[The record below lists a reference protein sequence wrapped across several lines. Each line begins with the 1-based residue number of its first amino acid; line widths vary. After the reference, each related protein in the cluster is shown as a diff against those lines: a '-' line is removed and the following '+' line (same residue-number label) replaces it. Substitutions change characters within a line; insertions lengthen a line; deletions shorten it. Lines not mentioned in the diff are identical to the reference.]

1 LEHHFKG
8 ERKMKKTLLTSLF
21 ISAAIFSSAHAEIL
35 PPPVIG
41 IVEQATLDK
50 SAAFQDIIKQV
61 DQKRTEVQKEM
72 ATYEKELKGKDKE
85 LAENAKKLSEKDL
98 AAERQAFEKR
108 VQEVQEKLEIR
119 RAQMELGVEDAKK
132 TVYQAFLKA
141 AEDVMK
147 EAGANVMIYKETVIT
162 ANNGFDLT
170 PKVLD
175 KLNKDLPKVKVSFK
189 SEADVKKQLT
199 QQLPQAQK

>member
-1 LEHHFKG
+1 
-8 ERKMKKTLLTSLF
+8 MKKTLLTSLF
-21 ISAAIFSSAHAEIL
+21 LSVAAISSLNAETL
-35 PPPVIG
+35 PAPVIG

-72 ATYEKELKGKDKE
+72 TTFEKELKAKDKE
-85 LAENAKKLSEKDL
+85 LAENTKKLSEKDL
-98 AAERQAFEKR
+98 AAQRQAFEKR

-132 TVYQAFLKA
+132 AVYQAFLKA
-141 AEDVMK
+141 AETIMK
-147 EAGANVMIYKETVIT
+147 EVGANVMIYKETVIT

-189 SEADVKKQLT
+189 SEAEVKKQLMK
-199 QQLPQAQK
+199 QLPQAQ

>member
-1 LEHHFKG
+1 
-8 ERKMKKTLLTSLF
+8 MKKTLLASLF
-21 ISAAIFSSAHAEIL
+21 VSAAIFSSAHAENL

-41 IVEQATLDK
+41 IVEQAALDK

-98 AAERQAFEKR
+98 ATERQAFEKR

>member
-1 LEHHFKG
+1 
-8 ERKMKKTLLTSLF
+8 MKKILLSTLF
-21 ISAAIFSSAHAEIL
+21 ISAASIVSVQAETL
-35 PPPVIG
+35 PAPVIG

-72 ATYEKELKGKDKE
+72 AAYEEELKKKDKE
-85 LAENAKKLSEKDL
+85 LSENAKKLSEKDL
-98 AAERQAFEKR
+98 AAQRQAFEKR

-119 RAQMELGVEDAKK
+119 RAQMELGVEEAKK

-141 AEDVMK
+141 AEEVMK

-175 KLNKDLPKVKVSFK
+175 KLNKDLPNVKVSFK
-189 SEADVKKQLT
+189 SEADVKKQLNE
-199 QQLPQAQK
+199 QLPPALK

>member
-1 LEHHFKG
+1 
-8 ERKMKKTLLTSLF
+8 MKKTLLSSLL
-21 ISAAIFSSAHAEIL
+21 ISAAILSSAKADPL
-35 PPPVIG
+35 PAPVIG

-72 ATYEKELKGKDKE
+72 ATYEKELKDKDKE
-85 LAENAKKLSEKDL
+85 LAENTKKLSEKDL
-98 AAERQAFEKR
+98 ADQRQAFEKR

-119 RAQMELGVEDAKK
+119 RAQMELGVEEAKK
-132 TVYQAFLKA
+132 IVYQAFLKA
-141 AEDVMK
+141 AEEVMK
-147 EAGANVMIYKETVIT
+147 DASANIMIYKETIIT

-170 PKVLD
+170 SKVLE
-175 KLNKDLPKVKVSFK
+175 KLNKDLPNVKVSFK
-189 SEADVKKQLT
+189 SEAEVKKQLT

>member
-1 LEHHFKG
+1 
-8 ERKMKKTLLTSLF
+8 MKKTLLTSLF
-21 ISAAIFSSAHAEIL
+21 ISAAILSSAQADSL
-35 PPPVIG
+35 PAPVIG

-72 ATYEKELKGKDKE
+72 AAYENELKATDKA
-85 LAENAKKLSEKDL
+85 LAENTKKLPEKDL
-98 AAERQAFEKR
+98 AAQRQAFEKR

-141 AEDVMK
+141 AEEVMK
-147 EAGANVMIYKETVIT
+147 ESGANVMIYKETVIT
-162 ANNGFDLT
+162 ANGGFDLT

-175 KLNKDLPKVKVSFK
+175 KLNKDLPNVKVSFK

-199 QQLPQAQK
+199 EQLPQAQK

>member
-1 LEHHFKG
+1 
-8 ERKMKKTLLTSLF
+8 MKKTLLSSLL
-21 ISAAIFSSAHAEIL
+21 ISAAILSSAKADPL
-35 PPPVIG
+35 PAPVIG

-72 ATYEKELKGKDKE
+72 ATYEKELKDKDKE
-85 LAENAKKLSEKDL
+85 LAENTKKLSEKDL
-98 AAERQAFEKR
+98 ADQRQAFEKR

-119 RAQMELGVEDAKK
+119 RAQMELGVEEAKK
-132 TVYQAFLKA
+132 IVYQAFLKA
-141 AEDVMK
+141 AEEVMK
-147 EAGANVMIYKETVIT
+147 DANANIMIYKETIIT

-170 PKVLD
+170 SKVLE
-175 KLNKDLPKVKVSFK
+175 KLNKDLPNVKVSFK
-189 SEADVKKQLT
+189 SEAEVKKQLT

>member
-1 LEHHFKG
+1 
-8 ERKMKKTLLTSLF
+8 MKKTLLTSLF
-21 ISAAIFSSAHAEIL
+21 VSAAILSSAQAEPL
-35 PPPVIG
+35 PAPVIG

-72 ATYEKELKGKDKE
+72 TTFENELKAKDKE
-85 LAENAKKLSEKDL
+85 LAENTKKLSEKDL
-98 AAERQAFEKR
+98 ADQRQAFEKR

-147 EAGANVMIYKETVIT
+147 EAGANVMIYKETIIT
-162 ANNGFDLT
+162 ANAGFDLT

-175 KLNKDLPKVKVSFK
+175 KLNKDLPNVKVTFK
-189 SEADVKKQLT
+189 SEADVRKQLT

>member
-1 LEHHFKG
+1 
-8 ERKMKKTLLTSLF
+8 MKKILLSTLF
-21 ISAAIFSSAHAEIL
+21 ISAASIVSVHAENL
-35 PPPVIG
+35 PAPVIG

-72 ATYEKELKGKDKE
+72 ATYETELKGKDKE
-85 LAENAKKLSEKDL
+85 LTENAKKLSEKDL
-98 AAERQAFEKR
+98 AAQRQAFEKR

-119 RAQMELGVEDAKK
+119 RAQMELGVEEAKK

-141 AEDVMK
+141 AEEVMK

-162 ANNGFDLT
+162 ANSGFDLT

-175 KLNKDLPKVKVSFK
+175 KLNKDLPKVSVSFK
-189 SEADVKKQLT
+189 SEDDVKKQLT
-199 QQLPQAQK
+199 QQLPQAQPQTQK

>member
-1 LEHHFKG
+1 
-8 ERKMKKTLLTSLF
+8 MKKTLLTSLF
-21 ISAAIFSSAHAEIL
+21 ISAAVLSSAHADSL
-35 PPPVIG
+35 PAPVIG

-72 ATYEKELKGKDKE
+72 AAYENELKDKDKE
-85 LAENAKKLSEKDL
+85 LAENPKKLSEKDL
-98 AAERQAFEKR
+98 AAQRQVFEKR

-119 RAQMELGVEDAKK
+119 RAQMELGVEEAKK

-147 EAGANVMIYKETVIT
+147 EVGANVMIYKETVIT
-162 ANNGFDLT
+162 ANSGFDLT

-175 KLNKDLPKVKVSFK
+175 KLNKDLPNVKVSFK

>member
-1 LEHHFKG
+1 
-8 ERKMKKTLLTSLF
+8 MKKTLLTSLF
-21 ISAAIFSSAHAEIL
+21 VTAAILSSAHAETL

-98 AAERQAFEKR
+98 ATERQAFEKR

>member
-1 LEHHFKG
+1 
-8 ERKMKKTLLTSLF
+8 MKKRLLTSLF
-21 ISAAIFSSAHAEIL
+21 VSAAILSSAQAEPL
-35 PPPVIG
+35 PAPVIG

-72 ATYEKELKGKDKE
+72 TTFENELKAKDKE
-85 LAENAKKLSEKDL
+85 LAENTKKLSEKDL
-98 AAERQAFEKR
+98 ADQRQAFEKR

-147 EAGANVMIYKETVIT
+147 EAGANIMIYKETIIT
-162 ANNGFDLT
+162 ANAGFDLT
-170 PKVLD
+170 PKVLE
-175 KLNKDLPKVKVSFK
+175 KLNKDLPNVKVTFK